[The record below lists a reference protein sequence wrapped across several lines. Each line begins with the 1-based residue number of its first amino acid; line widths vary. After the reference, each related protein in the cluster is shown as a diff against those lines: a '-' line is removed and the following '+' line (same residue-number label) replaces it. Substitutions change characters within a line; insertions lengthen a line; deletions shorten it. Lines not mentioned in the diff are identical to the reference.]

1 MGKLPAAP
9 FERILR
15 KAGAQRVST
24 KAAVAFADIM
34 SNVSEEIAKEAVRL
48 SKHAKR
54 KTIKAED
61 IKLANKI

>member
-15 KAGAQRVST
+15 NAGAQRVSM
-24 KAAVAFADIM
+24 KAAVAFAQIM
-34 SNVSEEIAKEAVRL
+34 ADVSDEIAKEAVRL

-54 KTIKAED
+54 KTLKAED
-61 IKLANKI
+61 IKLAKKF